1 MRCFSV
7 ILIVVAVGTAEPVH
21 AQPLPASFPT
31 PVVEYQYQ
39 LHYPRPWQGYPGPG
53 LSLGGTLPEQGGDG
67 ISSLYG
73 LPFPWP
79 LGYGVYRNP
88 PHFTRH
94 SAVQPMWSEAPPML
108 LPPPI
113 PTIDSPWDAAQ
124 SRSHQRVRAA
134 GHASHRPSR
143 SPNPA
148 TVSPVAEIIAAPVSS
163 PESRQLS
170 LEQQAA
176 GDAKL
181 QAGHRP
187 QACLNYRNAVDAEEE
202 RAVAHLRLGFAHTAL
217 QRFPMAV
224 REFKRALSL
233 DPAAASGDRL
243 AMLFGPDSDVA
254 RKSIQ
259 RRISVWVRE
268 DLQDADRLFLLGIW
282 LHFDDDA
289 RAPAILEAALR
300 FTDQD
305 QHIVALLTPTAEVVP
320 AINHPSPTE
329 VTQSPDL
336 NSMPVPFDESPSPSG
351 KVSPPPS
358 PTPDDTSS
366 GTPDRDSEG
375 QLLPPLPID

>member
-1 MRCFSV
+1 MRCFSF
-7 ILIVVAVGTAEPVH
+7 ILIVVALETAVPVQ
-21 AQPLPASFPT
+21 AQQLPASSPA

-39 LHYPRPWQGYPGPG
+39 LHYQRPWQGYPGPG

-79 LGYGVYRNP
+79 LGHGVYRNP
-88 PHFTRH
+88 PSFMQH
-94 SAVQPMWSEAPPML
+94 SAVQPLWPEAPPML

-124 SRSHQRVRAA
+124 SRSNLRVRAA
-134 GHASHRPSR
+134 GHAAHETSR
-143 SPNPA
+143 SVGNA
-148 TVSPVAEIIAAPVSS
+148 STSPTDVFAAPISS

-181 QAGHRP
+181 QTGHWP
-187 QACLNYRNAVDAEEE
+187 QACLNYRNAVDAAEE
-202 RAVAHLRLGFAHTAL
+202 RAEAHLRLGFAHTAL
-217 QRFPMAV
+217 QRFPLAV

-233 DPAAASGDRL
+233 DPAAASSKDRL
-243 AMLFGPDSDVA
+243 AMLFGSDSEAA

-259 RRISVWVRE
+259 RRISGWVRE
-268 DLQDADRLFLLGIW
+268 DLHDADRLFLLGLW

-300 FTDQD
+300 FADQD
-305 QHIVALLTPTAEVVP
+305 QHIVALLAPTRGVVP
-320 AINHPSPTE
+320 VIDQPNLTE
-329 VTQSPDL
+329 VTQLPGL
-336 NSMPVPFDESPSPSG
+336 NSIPVPFGESPGALPL
-351 KVSPPPS
+351 PPFPV
-358 PTPDDTSS
+358 PDDTSE
-366 GTPDRDSEG
+366 GVPDRDSEG
-375 QLLPPLPID
+375 QLLPPLPIE

>member
-1 MRCFSV
+1 
-7 ILIVVAVGTAEPVH
+7 
-21 AQPLPASFPT
+21 
-31 PVVEYQYQ
+31 
-39 LHYPRPWQGYPGPG
+39 
-53 LSLGGTLPEQGGDG
+53 
-67 ISSLYG
+67 
-73 LPFPWP
+73 
-79 LGYGVYRNP
+79 
-88 PHFTRH
+88 
-94 SAVQPMWSEAPPML
+94 
-108 LPPPI
+108 
-113 PTIDSPWDAAQ
+113 
-124 SRSHQRVRAA
+124 
-134 GHASHRPSR
+134 
-143 SPNPA
+143 
-148 TVSPVAEIIAAPVSS
+148 
-163 PESRQLS
+163 
-170 LEQQAA
+170 
-176 GDAKL
+176 
-181 QAGHRP
+181 
-187 QACLNYRNAVDAEEE
+187 
-202 RAVAHLRLGFAHTAL
+202 
-217 QRFPMAV
+217 
-224 REFKRALSL
+224 
-233 DPAAASGDRL
+233 
-243 AMLFGPDSDVA
+243 MLFGPDSDVA

-305 QHIVALLTPTAEVVP
+305 QHIVSLLTPTAEVVP

>member
-1 MRCFSV
+1 MRCFSFL
-7 ILIVVAVGTAEPVH
+7 LIVVAVGTAGPAK
-21 AQPLPASFPT
+21 AQPLPASFPA

-53 LSLGGTLPEQGGDG
+53 LSLGGTLPGQGGDG

-88 PHFTRH
+88 PSFMQH
-94 SAVQPMWSEAPPML
+94 SAVQPLWSEAPPML

-124 SRSHQRVRAA
+124 SRRNQRVRAA
-134 GHASHRPSR
+134 GHAPDGTSR
-143 SPNPA
+143 SPSPA
-148 TVSPVAEIIAAPVSS
+148 TIGTAADIISAPASS

-181 QAGHRP
+181 QAGHWP
-187 QACLNYRNAVDAEEE
+187 QACLNYRNAVDAAEE
-202 RAVAHLRLGFAHTAL
+202 RAEAHLRLGFAHTAL

-233 DPAAASGDRL
+233 DPTAASGDRL
-243 AMLFGPDSDVA
+243 AMLFGPDSEVA

-259 RRISVWVRE
+259 RRISGWVRE
-268 DLQDADRLFLLGIW
+268 DLHDADRLFLLGIW

-289 RAPAILEAALR
+289 RAPTILEAALR
-300 FTDQD
+300 FTNQD

-320 AINHPSPTE
+320 AIDHPSLTE
-329 VTQSPDL
+329 VTQSPSL
-336 NSMPVPFDESPSPSG
+336 NSTPIPFGE
-351 KVSPPPS
+351 PPS
-358 PTPDDTSS
+358 PVPDDTSN
-366 GTPDRDSEG
+366 GAPDRDSEG

>member
-1 MRCFSV
+1 MRCFSF
-7 ILIVVAVGTAEPVH
+7 ILIVVAVGTAEPVQ
-21 AQPLPASFPT
+21 AQPLPASFPAQ
-31 PVVEYQYQ
+31 VVEYQYQ

-79 LGYGVYRNP
+79 LVYGVYRNP

-94 SAVQPMWSEAPPML
+94 SAVQPMWSDAPPTL

-113 PTIDSPWDAAQ
+113 PTIDSSWDAAQ

-134 GHASHRPSR
+134 GHASHRASR
-143 SPNPA
+143 SPSPA
-148 TVSPVAEIIAAPVSS
+148 TIGPAAEIITVPTSS

-181 QAGHRP
+181 QAGHWP
-187 QACLNYRNAVDAEEE
+187 QACLNYRNAVDAAEE
-202 RAVAHLRLGFAHTAL
+202 RAEAHLRLGFAHTAL

-233 DPAAASGDRL
+233 DPAAASGVRL
-243 AMLFGPDSDVA
+243 ALLFGPDSEDA

-259 RRISVWVRE
+259 RRISGWVRE
-268 DLQDADRLFLLGIW
+268 DLHDADRLFLLGIW
-282 LHFDDDA
+282 LHFGDDD
-289 RAPAILEAALR
+289 RAPTILEAALQ

-305 QHIVALLTPTAEVVP
+305 QHIVALLVPTADVIP
-320 AINHPSPTE
+320 AIGQPSSTE
-329 VTQSPDL
+329 LTQSPDL
-336 NSMPVPFDESPSPSG
+336 NSIPVPFGEPSSPSG
-351 KVSPPPS
+351 KLSLPPS

-375 QLLPPLPID
+375 QLLPPLPIE